1 MSEEI
6 LGKYRIVRE
15 IGRSNDVVYE
25 ALDITINRRIA
36 LKELLLPPN
45 LNAVQRRERVE
56 RFYREARA
64 AGSLSHPNIV
74 TIYEA
79 GEFNGRHFIAMEYLE
94 GQSLRTILDIEGTL
108 PPERVVE
115 IAKQVCDAL
124 AYAHSKGVIHRDIK
138 PDNIHVLPGGR
149 SIKITDF
156 GIARI
161 MEEPG
166 ITADGQVFGTPSY
179 MSPEQIAGKP
189 LDARTD
195 IFSLGVMLYEMLTG
209 RKPFTGDTV
218 VTITY
223 NIMNQDVAYP
233 PTIPMHFER
242 VLRRCLAKD
251 PNLRYPSAAD
261 VAADLDP
268 NGFAYASPFNQNS
281 SATATVSTSI
291 PTWGPSTPPT
301 SYPPST
307 SVPPV
312 SQPPSVPDP
321 FGHVKRRRPGL
332 FGWRIRPVI
341 TPEAKYFLKVMLTVV
356 AVCVL
361 VIGLIWLL
369 STGYQG
375 WLEAGRSQE
384 FSSHMEAGRQHFESQ
399 NYRAAIE
406 EFNKALSLTRDPRTI
421 KLIRENIAVCYTSL
435 GYAAEQAG
443 DPGQA
448 LVLYRQAITTAE
460 DYPNSY
466 VYMGNLLR
474 AMGKEDEALAAWAK
488 AIQVGRGSQAA
499 FAATQSI
506 AILYIERGDRAY
518 LQGNISA
525 ALDWWRKAVN
535 VAPGTREATIA
546 QQRIDRVT
554 HG

>member
-25 ALDITINRRIA
+25 ALDTTINRRVA

-45 LNAVQRRERVE
+45 LNPVQRRERVE

-94 GQSLRTILDIEGTL
+94 GQSLRTVLDIEGTL

-115 IAKQVCDAL
+115 IGKQVCDAL
-124 AYAHSKGVIHRDIK
+124 AYAHSKSVIHRDIK

-149 SIKITDF
+149 NIKITDF

-223 NIMNQDVAYP
+223 NIMNQDVTYP

-261 VAADLDP
+261 LAADLDP
-268 NGFAYASPFNQNS
+268 NGFAYASPFNQDS
-281 SATATVSTSI
+281 FGTATISAPSS
-291 PTWGPSTPPT
+291 TWGPSAPPT
-301 SYPPST
+301 SCPPST
-307 SVPPV
+307 PVPPV
-312 SQPPSVPDP
+312 SQPSSVPDP
-321 FGHVKRRRPGL
+321 FGHVKHRDAGLPGPP
-332 FGWRIRPVI
+332 RQPVL
-341 TPEAKYFLKVMLTVV
+341 TAEAEYFIKVMCAVV
-356 AVCVL
+356 VL
-361 VIGLIWLL
+361 CMLIVGLIWLF
-369 STGYQG
+369 SSAYQG
-375 WLEAGRSQE
+375 WLEAGHSQE
-384 FSSHMEAGRQHFESQ
+384 FSSHIEAGRQHFESQ

-406 EFNKALSLTRDPRTI
+406 EFNKALSLTRDPSKI

-435 GYAAEQAG
+435 GLAAEQAG
-443 DPGQA
+443 DRNQA
-448 LVLYRQAITTAE
+448 LVQYEQAITTAE

-474 AMGKEDEALAAWAK
+474 AMGRDDEALAAWTK
-488 AIQVGRGSQAA
+488 AIEVGRGSQAA
-499 FAATQSI
+499 LAAAQSI
-506 AILYIERGDRAY
+506 AILYIEYGDRAY
-518 LQGNISA
+518 SQGDIST
-525 ALDWWRKAVN
+525 ALDWWREAVN

-546 QQRIDRVT
+546 QQRIDKVT

>member
-25 ALDITINRRIA
+25 ALDTTINRRVA

-94 GQSLRTILDIEGTL
+94 GQSLRTILDIEGAL

-149 SIKITDF
+149 NIKITDF

-223 NIMNQDVAYP
+223 NIMNQDVTYP

-261 VAADLDP
+261 VATDLDP
-268 NGFAYASPFNQNS
+268 NGFAYASPFNQDS
-281 SATATVSTSI
+281 SGTPTISAPSS
-291 PTWGPSTPPT
+291 TWGPSAPPT

-307 SVPPV
+307 PIPPV
-312 SQPPSVPDP
+312 LQPSSIPDP
-321 FGHVKRRRPGL
+321 FGHVKHRDAGLPGRPRQPIL
-332 FGWRIRPVI
+332 
-341 TPEAKYFLKVMLTVV
+341 TAEAKYFIKVMCAVV
-356 AVCVL
+356 VVCTLIV
-361 VIGLIWLL
+361 GLIWLL
-369 STGYQG
+369 SSAYQG

-384 FSSHMEAGRQHFESQ
+384 FSLHMEAGRQHFESQ
-399 NYRAAIE
+399 NYRTAIE
-406 EFNKALSLTRDPRTI
+406 EFNKALSLTRDPSTI
-421 KLIRENIAVCYTSL
+421 RLIRENIAVCYTSL
-435 GYAAEQAG
+435 GHAAEQAG
-443 DPGQA
+443 DRGQA
-448 LVLYRQAITTAE
+448 LVLYKQAIMTAE

-466 VYMGNLLR
+466 V
-474 AMGKEDEALAAWAK
+474 
-488 AIQVGRGSQAA
+488 
-499 FAATQSI
+499 
-506 AILYIERGDRAY
+506 
-518 LQGNISA
+518 
-525 ALDWWRKAVN
+525 
-535 VAPGTREATIA
+535 
-546 QQRIDRVT
+546 
-554 HG
+554 

>member
-6 LGKYRIVRE
+6 FGKYRIVRE

-25 ALDITINRRIA
+25 ALDTRINRRVA

-74 TIYEA
+74 TIFEA

-94 GQSLRTILDIEGTL
+94 GQSLRNILDIEGAL
-108 PPERVVE
+108 PPDRVVE

-149 SIKITDF
+149 NIKITDF

-195 IFSLGVMLYEMLTG
+195 IFSLGVTLYEMLTG
-209 RKPFTGDTV
+209 RKPFTGDSV

-251 PNLRYPSAAD
+251 PDLRYPSAID
-261 VAADLDP
+261 VAADLDQ
-268 NGFAYASPFNQNS
+268 NGFAYASTVNQNS
-281 SATATVSTSI
+281 SAAPTISAPS
-291 PTWGPSTPPT
+291 PTWGWSPAPT

-307 SVPPV
+307 AQPPV

-321 FGHVKRRRPGL
+321 FGHVRHRDAGLPGRL
-332 FGWRIRPVI
+332 KQPVLSA
-341 TPEAKYFLKVMLTVV
+341 EVKYFLKVMSAVV
-356 AVCVL
+356 VVCTLIV
-361 VIGLIWLL
+361 GLIWLL
-369 STGYQG
+369 SSGYQG

-384 FSSHMEAGRQHFESQ
+384 LSLHMEAGRRHFELQ

-406 EFNKALSLTRDPRTI
+406 EFNKALTLTRDPATI

-435 GYAAEQAG
+435 GHVAEQAG
-443 DPGQA
+443 DRGQA
-448 LVLYRQAITTAE
+448 LVLYKQAVTIAE
-460 DYPNSY
+460 NYPNAY

-474 AMGKEDEALAAWAK
+474 AMGRDDEALAAWTK
-488 AIQVGRGSQAA
+488 AIEVGKGSQAA
-499 FAATQSI
+499 FAASRSI
-506 AILYIERGDRAY
+506 AVLYIERGDRAY
-518 LQGNISA
+518 LQGDIST
-525 ALDWWRKAVN
+525 ALDWWREAVN
-535 VAPGTREATIA
+535 VAPGTREATVA
-546 QQRIDRVT
+546 QQRIDKVT
-554 HG
+554 GG